1 MKKWIVLV
9 VALMLL
15 VSGCGQNNKEKAID
29 YLVNGQTNDVS
40 VIVFSNQDS
49 DREFVEGLLKKIQDI
64 NTSVRADK
72 PIQHINFYD
81 VSVDQKFDYAKI
93 FDLNTYPVI
102 LVFEKNE
109 IVLKATTPDEI
120 VQYFEGK

>member
-1 MKKWIVLV
+1 MKKWFVLV

-15 VSGCGQNNKEKAID
+15 ISGCGQNDKEKAID

-81 VSVDQKFDYAKI
+81 VSVEQKFDYEKL
-93 FDLNTYPVI
+93 FDLSTYPVI
-102 LVFEKNE
+102 LVFEKHE

>member
-29 YLVNGQTNDVS
+29 YLVTGQTNDIS
-40 VIVFSNQDS
+40 IIVFSNQDS
-49 DREFVEGLLKKIQDI
+49 DREFVEDLLKKIQHI
-64 NTSVRADK
+64 NTNVRADK

-81 VSVDQKFDYAKI
+81 VSAEQKFDYAKT
-93 FDLNTYPVI
+93 FDLDTYPAI